1 MTGKACHV
9 LASATQ
15 VGLIQALDLHFRV
28 KAPRTVRFVGFIAAA
43 VLLCCSLAKAEEGAS
58 TSTDWKTL
66 HFAGYNLAYTCA
78 GTARPV
84 LILEAP
90 AGIAAEKAYEKI
102 FHELAKRHRVCFVER
117 LGLGKSDDA
126 PPNLVQT
133 TKDYASGVLRLVD
146 VVAPD
151 EKVVLIGYSFGGFV
165 VRYFAA
171 THPERTAGLLLIDA
185 QHEDWLVDLKRR
197 MSPDDW
203 SKMQGILDWFK
214 SRLGHNNWDSQF
226 EVKGVSLPRDMPIR
240 MISRGLPYQSIRK
253 ANLSEEGVRLYNES
267 HDRLQFELLK
277 LTDNSSR
284 VVATKSEHLIVE
296 SEPELVL
303 SEIAKLA
310 SQVSKGN

>member
-1 MTGKACHV
+1 M
-9 LASATQ
+9 
-15 VGLIQALDLHFRV
+15 HFIR
-28 KAPRTVRFVGFIAAA
+28 FIAAA
-43 VLLCCSLAKAEEGAS
+43 ALLYCSLTHAAEGSS
-58 TSTDWKTL
+58 TSMDWKTL
-66 HFAGYNLAYTCA
+66 PFAGYNLAYTCA

-90 AGIAAEKAYEKI
+90 SGIAAEEAYEKV

-117 LGLGKSDDA
+117 LGFGKSDDV
-126 PPNLVQT
+126 PPDMVQT
-133 TKDYASGVLRLVD
+133 TKDYASEVLRLVD

-171 THPERTAGLLLIDA
+171 THPERTAGLLFVDSA
-185 QHEDWLVDLKRR
+185 QEDWLVDLKRR
-197 MSPDDW
+197 MSSDDW

-214 SRLGHNNWDSQF
+214 IRLGHNYWDSQF

-240 MISRGLPYQSIRK
+240 MISRGLPYQNIRK

-267 HDRLQFELLK
+267 HDSLQFELLK
-277 LTDNSSR
+277 LTDNTSR
-284 VVATKSEHLIVE
+284 VVAAKSEHLIVE

-303 SEIAKLA
+303 SEIEKLV
-310 SQVSKGN
+310 SQVAKAN